1 MKQLKTLTFVAALS
15 MLAAV
20 SCKKDAQKAPAPEAA
35 EKTVE
40 VDKAAEPKTPAEPA
54 VADGEKPDALAA
66 IDGMIAGCEASADAR
81 AKRQADKPLYER
93 LGGPDPIMAVTVKI
107 IELHKADDSPIKDM
121 FAKTDVNKLAEHVVN
136 FIGAGTGGP
145 EKYTGKSMKDAHT
158 HLNMTPE
165 QLLAAGED
173 IMQAFAEFKVPAEE
187 TEEFMCII
195 LSFKDDLLAAG

>member
-1 MKQLKTLTFVAALS
+1 MKQFKTLTFVAAIS

-20 SCKKDAQKAPAPEAA
+20 SCKKEEKKTAPAPEAA

-40 VDKAAEPKTPAEPA
+40 ADKAAEPEPA

-66 IDGMIAGCEASADAR
+66 IDGMIAGCEASTDAR
-81 AKRQADKPLYER
+81 AKRQAAKPLYER
-93 LGGPDPIMAVTVKI
+93 LGGPDPIKAVTLKI
-107 IELHKADDSPIKDM
+107 IELHMADDSPIKSM
-121 FAKTDVNKLAEHVVN
+121 FEKTDVNKLAEHVVN

-158 HLNMTPE
+158 HLNMTPA

-173 IMQAFAEFKVPAEE
+173 IMQAFASFKVPAEE

-195 LSFKDDLLAAG
+195 LSFKDVLLAAS

>member
-1 MKQLKTLTFVAALS
+1 

-20 SCKKDAQKAPAPEAA
+20 SCKKDEKKAAPAPEAA

-40 VDKAAEPKTPAEPA
+40 ADKAPEPKTDPEPA
-54 VADGEKPDALAA
+54 VADGEKPGAMAA
-66 IDGMIAGCEASADAR
+66 IDGMIAGCEASTDAR
-81 AKRQADKPLYER
+81 AKRQAAKPLYER
-93 LGGPDPIMAVTVKI
+93 LGGHDPIMAVTVKI

-121 FAKTDVNKLAEHVVN
+121 FEKTDVDKLAEHVVN

-145 EKYTGKSMKDAHT
+145 EKYTGKNMKDAHT

-173 IMQAFAEFKVPAEE
+173 IMQAFASFKVPEEE

-195 LSFKDDLLAAG
+195 LSFKDQLLAAS